1 MSENNKLTT
10 YEKLRKSVIDYRASH
25 TIEETAKSFNT
36 SYRTVIRWVKQYNN
50 DNSLSCKERG
60 GATYCIVDR
69 EGKDFLIEQLQETND
84 LTLEELRQKY
94 FDRFG
99 VLISISAIHYHLKK
113 GVGA

>member
-50 DNSLSCKERG
+50 D
-60 GATYCIVDR
+60 IV
-69 EGKDFLIEQLQETND
+69 FLIQSGIFFINMT
-84 LTLEELRQKY
+84 K
-94 FDRFG
+94 
-99 VLISISAIHYHLKK
+99 ISVNISL
-113 GVGA
+113 